1 MDKLKDQIQSAVN
14 VYKSGNLSKAEQVS
28 KKLINANPNVTFL
41 YNLLGLILTGQKKLD
56 EAIECYEKGLKIDPN
71 YALIYN
77 NLGLLFFKKQ
87 TDEGISKAEN
97 YYKKS
102 IALDN
107 NISEPYTNL
116 GNLHAH
122 LNNNEV
128 SINYHKKGIAI
139 SPKSHLAHYSIS
151 NVYIAVGNFLDAK
164 KHLKETI
171 KLNPNFFLAHR
182 NLSRM
187 TKYTKNEEHLAELER
202 IYKNIKKDEIE
213 YSIHISFALG
223 KAYEDI
229 KNFDESFALYKK
241 ANSLCRKRINFS
253 IDSEIKRFNEIK
265 NTFNIGLYNKFKNTG
280 HSNFSPIFIVGMPR
294 SGTTLVEQILSSHN
308 KVFGADE
315 INFIPQLIKKR
326 FGNNNMN
333 LFFTGAVNFDEDD
346 FKKIGKEYHDKVSKI
361 SNNSDRSTDKLP
373 INFQSIGFIKL
384 ILPNAK
390 IIHCCRN
397 PQDTIFSIFKN
408 YFPNRALG
416 FGYNLVE
423 LVEYYNL
430 YFDLM
435 AYWNKLLP
443 NFIFNIS
450 YESLISNTK
459 DQIRNLLNFC
469 NLDWQDDCLKFYNN
483 KRPVKTA
490 SNTQVRKKI
499 YRSSIDTWKNYDK
512 YLKNFFEKLPN

>member
-1 MDKLKDQIQSAVN
+1 MDKLKEEIQSAVN
-14 VYKSGNLSKAEQVS
+14 VYRSGNLSKAEQAS
-28 KKLINANPNVTFL
+28 KELIKSNPKVAFL
-41 YNLLGLILTGQKKLD
+41 YNLLGLILAGQEKLD

-71 YALIYN
+71 YAMIYN
-77 NLGLLFFKKQ
+77 NLGLLSFNKK
-87 TDEGISKAEN
+87 TDEGIREAEN

-102 IALDN
+102 ISLDK

-116 GNLHAH
+116 GNLHAYF
-122 LNNNEV
+122 NNNEV
-128 SINYHKKGIAI
+128 AINYHKKGIAI
-139 SPKSHLAHYSIS
+139 SPKSHVAHYNLS
-151 NVYIAVGNFLDAK
+151 NVYFAVGNFLEAK

-182 NLSRM
+182 NLSRLI
-187 TKYTKNEEHLAELER
+187 KYTESEEHLVELKR
-202 IYKNIKKDEIE
+202 IYKNIKKNDIE
-213 YSIHISFALG
+213 YNFHISFALG

-229 KNFDESFALYKK
+229 KSYDESFTLYKK

-253 IDSEIKRFNEIK
+253 IDSEIKRFKEIK
-265 NTFNIGLYNKFKNTG
+265 NTFNNSLYNKFKNTG
-280 HSNFSPIFIVGMPR
+280 HQNTSPIFIVGMPR

-315 INFIPQLIKKR
+315 IDFIPQLIKKR
-326 FGNNNMN
+326 FGNASMN
-333 LFFTGAVNFDEDD
+333 LFFTGAMNFDEGD
-346 FKKIGKEYHDKVSKI
+346 FKEIGKEYRDKISKI
-361 SNNSDRSTDKLP
+361 SNNSDRCTDKLP
-373 INFQSIGFIKL
+373 INFQFLGFIKL
-384 ILPNAK
+384 ILPNSK

-397 PQDTIFSIFKN
+397 PQDTMFSIYKN
-408 YFPNRALG
+408 YFPSGAIR

-435 AYWNKLLP
+435 VYWNKLLP

-459 DQIRNLLNFC
+459 DQIENLLNFC

-483 KRPVKTA
+483 KRPIKTA
-490 SNTQVRKKI
+490 SDLQARSKIFNT
-499 YRSSIDTWKNYDK
+499 SIDSWKNYEK
-512 YLKNFFEKLPN
+512 YLNEYFVKLKN